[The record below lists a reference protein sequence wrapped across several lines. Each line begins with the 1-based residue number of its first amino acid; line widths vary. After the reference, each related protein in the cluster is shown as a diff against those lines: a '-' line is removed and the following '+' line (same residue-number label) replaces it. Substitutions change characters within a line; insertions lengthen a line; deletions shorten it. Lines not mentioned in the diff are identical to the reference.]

1 MDVNLVLETLSWEQ
15 TRPGEWV
22 NVIGYVT
29 ENPGQPS
36 ADSPPGTD
44 LTTACVQAILLW
56 SAGPVNPQQYE
67 ESVKALAETD
77 QVSHS
82 GG

>member
-1 MDVNLVLETLSWEQ
+1 VDVNLVLETLSWEQ

-29 ENPGQPS
+29 ENPGQPN
-36 ADSPPGTD
+36 ANSPPGTNR
-44 LTTACVQAILLW
+44 TTACVQAILLW